1 MTKMFETSRKQTLY
15 KLKETLNNCDHNPI
29 ATNSSKLNDS
39 ALKQEND
46 DSTFIS
52 RTHVI
57 KF

>member
-1 MTKMFETSRKQTLY
+1 MFETSRKQTLY